1 MPRAG
6 TASEDREKGSRMP
19 VPGAFIV
26 GSGAVGGGSG
36 VRAVT
41 RTVSAST
48 LNSLK
53 ESVSRTCPLDYVGP
67 SLWRD
72 VSPAF

>member
-1 MPRAG
+1 M
-6 TASEDREKGSRMP
+6 
-19 VPGAFIV
+19 
-26 GSGAVGGGSG
+26 GSGAAGGGSG

-53 ESVSRTCPLDYVGP
+53 SVSRTFPLDHVGP